1 MEETPEFNKVAEISL
16 ERRRTGILLKRFAW
30 AIEILAVGIGLGIA
44 VMQLY
49 ASFEELNNG
58 ADGELNFGDWA
69 NILIA
74 ATPFI
79 MVAFVEITK
88 IPFVDAFYKT
98 SSRLWKSVFILSL
111 LIISLITFES
121 ALNGFERNF
130 NALNISVT
138 RLQKK
143 LLVTEESMF
152 PIEQKIERA
161 QALTMDR
168 VEAQFTQGT
177 ENLTKQKL
185 TQVESIENRKR
196 LLQASV
202 QTEFTAGIRSQM
214 NAAEQR
220 ITELQDQLNAE
231 LDRTSSAFTREEE
244 SRLRAQQDEVRQ
256 LVQDYNREQTRLDQI
271 REDATEQIDKASF
284 FTRSGVKA
292 QQDERIAEQSARVAD
307 ARARLERA
315 RSGELR
321 DIQRIAFR
329 QDQENIR
336 IQFDERIAAE
346 RKKLQEL
353 ESTYNQAI
361 GLRSKDLEASLASL
375 DNEIA
380 RINERFAPQYA
391 ALDATR
397 AQQLAVL
404 ENNEALIAGWLSELD
419 DLRDERVMLRDQTN
433 TAIGDNQVYRMAQ
446 LFSGVDSAA
455 DTPPAYVVR
464 VAAIWFGSLAA
475 MVAFTG
481 VVLALASNVI
491 LDPTRPDFNG
501 ARKGIIWPE
510 LAKFLRSLRRAV
522 AYRRRLDRKPIIKE
536 RVVEITKEVPVDK
549 VVKVEVPVEVV
560 RRELVHVPLYTNDP
574 NLIGSPDLG
583 DPNSLD
589 KSKVTSPGGEDD

>member
-1 MEETPEFNKVAEISL
+1 MEETPEFDKVAEISL

-168 VEAQFTQGT
+168 IEAQFTQGT

-271 REDATEQIDKASF
+271 QEDATEQIDEASF
-284 FTRSGVKA
+284 FTRSGVRA
-292 QQDERIAEQSARVAD
+292 QQDERIAEQAARVAD

-391 ALDATR
+391 ALDTTR

-404 ENNEALIAGWLSELD
+404 ENNEALITGWLSELD

-464 VAAIWFGSLAA
+464 IAAIWFGSLAA

-501 ARKGIIWPE
+501 ARKGIIRPE

-549 VVKVEVPVEVV
+549 VVKVEVPIEVV

>member
-1 MEETPEFNKVAEISL
+1 MENIAEFDKAGEISP
-16 ERRRTGILLKRFAW
+16 ERHRTGILLKRFAW

-49 ASFEELNNG
+49 ASFAELNNG
-58 ADGELNFGDWA
+58 AGRVLNFGDWA

-98 SSRLWKSVFILSL
+98 SSRLWKSVFIVSL
-111 LIISLITFES
+111 FIISLITFES

-143 LLVTEESMF
+143 LLVTEESMV

-161 QALTMDR
+161 RTLTIDR
-168 VEAQFTQGT
+168 VEAQFTEAT

-185 TQVESIENRKR
+185 AQIESIENRKR

-202 QTEFTAGIRSQM
+202 QTEYTAGIRSQM

-220 ITELQDQLNAE
+220 IAELQDQLSAE
-231 LDRTSSAFTREEE
+231 LDRTSSAFIREEE
-244 SRLRAQQDEVRQ
+244 SRLRALQDEVRQ
-256 LVQDYNREQTRLDQI
+256 LVQDYNREQGRLDQI
-271 REDATEQIDKASF
+271 QESALELIDNASF
-284 FTRSGVKA
+284 FTRSNVKA
-292 QQDERIAEQSARVAD
+292 QQDQRIAEQTARVTD

-321 DIQRIAFR
+321 DTQRIAFR
-329 QDQENIR
+329 QDQENLR
-336 IQFDERIAAE
+336 TQFDERIATE
-346 RKKLQEL
+346 RRKLQEL

-375 DNEIA
+375 DSEIA
-380 RINERFAPQYA
+380 RINERFAPQFS
-391 ALDATR
+391 ALTTTR
-397 AQQLAVL
+397 AQQLAVV
-404 ENNEALIAGWLSELD
+404 ENNETLIAGWSSDLD
-419 DLRDERVMLRDQTN
+419 DLRDERVTLRDQTN
-433 TAIGDNQVYRMAQ
+433 AAIGDNQVYRMAQ

-464 VAAIWFGSLAA
+464 IAAIWFGSLAA

-491 LDPTRPDFNG
+491 LDPTRPNFNA
-501 ARKGIIWPE
+501 ARDGSVRPE
-510 LAKFLRSLRRAV
+510 LAKLLRSLRRAI

-549 VVKVEVPVEVV
+549 VVKVEVPIEVI

-574 NLIGSPDLG
+574 ELIGRAAPADMNIS
-583 DPNSLD
+583 D
-589 KSKVTSPGGEDD
+589 KGKVASAGGEDD

>member
-1 MEETPEFNKVAEISL
+1 MEETPEFDKVAEISL

-49 ASFEELNNG
+49 ASFEELNSG

-220 ITELQDQLNAE
+220 IIELQDQLNAE

-271 REDATEQIDKASF
+271 QEDATKQIDEASF
-284 FTRSGVKA
+284 FTRSGVRA

-346 RKKLQEL
+346 RTKLQEL

-391 ALDATR
+391 ALDTTR

-419 DLRDERVMLRDQTN
+419 DLRDERVTLRDQTN

-464 VAAIWFGSLAA
+464 IAAIWFGSLAA

-501 ARKGIIWPE
+501 ARKGIIRPE

-549 VVKVEVPVEVV
+549 VVKVEVPIEVV

-583 DPNSLD
+583 DPNSLA
-589 KSKVTSPGGEDD
+589 KSEVT

>member
-1 MEETPEFNKVAEISL
+1 MEETPEFNKVAEVSL
-16 ERRRTGILLKRFAW
+16 ERRRTGTLLKRFAW

-271 REDATEQIDKASF
+271 QEDATEQIDKASF

-464 VAAIWFGSLAA
+464 IAAIWFGSLAA

>member
-1 MEETPEFNKVAEISL
+1 
-16 ERRRTGILLKRFAW
+16 
-30 AIEILAVGIGLGIA
+30 
-44 VMQLY
+44 MQLY

-271 REDATEQIDKASF
+271 QEDATKQIDEASF
-284 FTRSGVKA
+284 FTRSGVRA

-419 DLRDERVMLRDQTN
+419 DLRDERVTLRDQTN

-464 VAAIWFGSLAA
+464 IAAIWFGSLAA

-549 VVKVEVPVEVV
+549 VVKVEVPIEVV

>member
-1 MEETPEFNKVAEISL
+1 
-16 ERRRTGILLKRFAW
+16 
-30 AIEILAVGIGLGIA
+30 
-44 VMQLY
+44 MQLY
-49 ASFEELNNG
+49 ASFEELNSG
-58 ADGELNFGDWA
+58 AGGELNFGDWA

-220 ITELQDQLNAE
+220 IIELQDQLNAE

-271 REDATEQIDKASF
+271 QEDATKQIDEASF
-284 FTRSGVKA
+284 FTRSGVRA

-346 RKKLQEL
+346 RTKLQEL

-391 ALDATR
+391 ALDTTR

-419 DLRDERVMLRDQTN
+419 DLRDERVTLRDQTN

-464 VAAIWFGSLAA
+464 IAAIWFGSLAA

-501 ARKGIIWPE
+501 ARKGIIRPE

-549 VVKVEVPVEVV
+549 VVKVEVPIEVV

>member
-1 MEETPEFNKVAEISL
+1 MEETPEFDKVAEISL

-49 ASFEELNNG
+49 ASFEELNSG

-220 ITELQDQLNAE
+220 IIELQDQLNAE
-231 LDRTSSAFTREEE
+231 LDRTSSAFIREEE

-271 REDATEQIDKASF
+271 QEDATKQIDEASF
-284 FTRSGVKA
+284 FTRSGIRA

-346 RKKLQEL
+346 RKKLREL

-391 ALDATR
+391 ALDTTR

-419 DLRDERVMLRDQTN
+419 DLRDERVTLRDQTN

-464 VAAIWFGSLAA
+464 IAAIWFGSLAA

-501 ARKGIIWPE
+501 ARKGIIRPE
-510 LAKFLRSLRRAV
+510 LAKFLRSLRRAI

-549 VVKVEVPVEVV
+549 VVKVEVPIEVV

-583 DPNSLD
+583 DPNSLA
-589 KSKVTSPGGEDD
+589 KSKVT

>member
-1 MEETPEFNKVAEISL
+1 MEETPEFDKVAEISL

-49 ASFEELNNG
+49 ASFEELNSG

-220 ITELQDQLNAE
+220 IIELQDQLNAE
-231 LDRTSSAFTREEE
+231 IDRTSSAFIREEE
-244 SRLRAQQDEVRQ
+244 GRLRAQQDEVRQ

-271 REDATEQIDKASF
+271 QEDATKQIDEASF
-284 FTRSGVKA
+284 FTRSGIRA

-391 ALDATR
+391 ALDTTR

-419 DLRDERVMLRDQTN
+419 DLRDERVTLRDQTN

-464 VAAIWFGSLAA
+464 IAAIWFGSLAA

-501 ARKGIIWPE
+501 ARKGIIRPE

-549 VVKVEVPVEVV
+549 VVKVEVPIEVV

-583 DPNSLD
+583 DPNSLA
-589 KSKVTSPGGEDD
+589 KSKVT

>member
-1 MEETPEFNKVAEISL
+1 VEETPEFDKVAEISL

-49 ASFEELNNG
+49 ASFEELNSG

-220 ITELQDQLNAE
+220 IIELQDQLNAE
-231 LDRTSSAFTREEE
+231 LDRTSSAFIREEE

-271 REDATEQIDKASF
+271 QEDATKQIDEASF
-284 FTRSGVKA
+284 FTRSGIRA

-346 RKKLQEL
+346 RKKLREL

-391 ALDATR
+391 ALDTTR

-419 DLRDERVMLRDQTN
+419 DLRDERVTLRDQTN

-464 VAAIWFGSLAA
+464 IAAIWFGSLAA

-501 ARKGIIWPE
+501 ARKGIIRPE
-510 LAKFLRSLRRAV
+510 LAKFLRSLRRAI

-549 VVKVEVPVEVV
+549 VVKVEVPIEVV

-583 DPNSLD
+583 DPNSLA
-589 KSKVTSPGGEDD
+589 KSKVT

>member
-1 MEETPEFNKVAEISL
+1 MEETPEFEKVAEISL

-49 ASFEELNNG
+49 ASFEELNSG

-220 ITELQDQLNAE
+220 IIELQGQLNAE
-231 LDRTSSAFTREEE
+231 LDRTSSAFIREEE

-271 REDATEQIDKASF
+271 QEDATKQIDEASF
-284 FTRSGVKA
+284 FTRSGVRA

-391 ALDATR
+391 ALDTTR
-397 AQQLAVL
+397 AQLLAVL

-419 DLRDERVMLRDQTN
+419 DLRDERVTLRDQTN

-464 VAAIWFGSLAA
+464 IAAIWFGSLAA

-522 AYRRRLDRKPIIKE
+522 AYWRRLDRKPIIKE

-549 VVKVEVPVEVV
+549 VVKVEVPIEVV

-583 DPNSLD
+583 DPNSLA
-589 KSKVTSPGGEDD
+589 KSEVT

>member
-1 MEETPEFNKVAEISL
+1 MENIAEFDKAGEISP
-16 ERRRTGILLKRFAW
+16 ERHRTGILLKRFAW

-49 ASFEELNNG
+49 ASFAELNNG
-58 ADGELNFGDWA
+58 AGRVLNFGDWA

-98 SSRLWKSVFILSL
+98 SSRLWKSVFIVSL
-111 LIISLITFES
+111 FIISLITFES

-143 LLVTEESMF
+143 LLVTEESMV

-161 QALTMDR
+161 RTLTIDR
-168 VEAQFTQGT
+168 VEAQFTEAT

-185 TQVESIENRKR
+185 AQIESIENRKR

-202 QTEFTAGIRSQM
+202 QTEYTAGIRSQM

-220 ITELQDQLNAE
+220 IAELQDQLSAE
-231 LDRTSSAFTREEE
+231 LDRTSSAFIREEE
-244 SRLRAQQDEVRQ
+244 SRLRALQDEVRQ
-256 LVQDYNREQTRLDQI
+256 LVQDYNREQGRLDQI
-271 REDATEQIDKASF
+271 QESALELIDNASF
-284 FTRSGVKA
+284 FTRSNVKA
-292 QQDERIAEQSARVAD
+292 QQDQRIAEQTARVTD

-321 DIQRIAFR
+321 DTQRIAFR
-329 QDQENIR
+329 QDQENLR
-336 IQFDERIAAE
+336 TQFDERIATE
-346 RKKLQEL
+346 RRKLQEL

-375 DNEIA
+375 DSEIA
-380 RINERFAPQYA
+380 RINERFAPQFS
-391 ALDATR
+391 ALTTTR
-397 AQQLAVL
+397 AQQLAVV
-404 ENNEALIAGWLSELD
+404 ENNEALIAGWSSDLD
-419 DLRDERVMLRDQTN
+419 DLRDERVTLRDQTN
-433 TAIGDNQVYRMAQ
+433 AAIGDNQVYRMAQ

-464 VAAIWFGSLAA
+464 IAAIWFGSLAA

-491 LDPTRPDFNG
+491 LDPTRPNFNA
-501 ARKGIIWPE
+501 ARDGSVRPE
-510 LAKFLRSLRRAV
+510 LAKLLRSLRRAI

-549 VVKVEVPVEVV
+549 VVKVEVPIEVI

-574 NLIGSPDLG
+574 ELIGRAAPADMNIS
-583 DPNSLD
+583 D
-589 KSKVTSPGGEDD
+589 KGKVASAGGEDD

>member
-271 REDATEQIDKASF
+271 QEDATEQIDKASF

-464 VAAIWFGSLAA
+464 IAAIWFGSLAA

-549 VVKVEVPVEVV
+549 VVKVEVPIEVV

>member
-1 MEETPEFNKVAEISL
+1 MEETPEFDKVAEISL

-49 ASFEELNNG
+49 ASFEELNSG

-220 ITELQDQLNAE
+220 IIELQDQLNAE

-271 REDATEQIDKASF
+271 QEDATKQIDEASF
-284 FTRSGVKA
+284 FTRSGVRA

-321 DIQRIAFR
+321 DIQRITFR

-346 RKKLQEL
+346 RTKLQEL

-391 ALDATR
+391 ALDTTR

-419 DLRDERVMLRDQTN
+419 DLRDERVTLRDQTN

-464 VAAIWFGSLAA
+464 IAAIWFGSLAA

-501 ARKGIIWPE
+501 ARKGIIRPE

-549 VVKVEVPVEVV
+549 VVKVEVPIEVV

-583 DPNSLD
+583 DPDSLA

>member
-1 MEETPEFNKVAEISL
+1 MEETPEFNKVAEVSL
-16 ERRRTGILLKRFAW
+16 ERRRTGTLLKRFAW

-271 REDATEQIDKASF
+271 QEDATEQIDKASF

-464 VAAIWFGSLAA
+464 IAAIWFGSLAA

-549 VVKVEVPVEVV
+549 VVKVEVPIEVV